1 MRTVTLAMGA
11 VFVAAATYLVGVT
24 VALLAVIFGVFAI
37 MAASGGRY
45 MPHPG
50 RETEFL
56 LLLLPALATGAIV
69 VQVRRFFRPLLSGAV
84 GTGIA
89 VGAVCVLIAGASN
102 LIGDASNWEL
112 IVYPAA
118 AGLLAIIGGIVRT
131 RVCRRPLSGTHPA
144 KILLECRLLFG
155 SSIA

>member
-1 MRTVTLAMGA
+1 VFAQRGSEMRTVTLAMA
-11 VFVAAATYLVGVT
+11 SVFVAAAAYLVGVT

-56 LLLLPALATGAIV
+56 LLLLPALATGAII
-69 VQVRRFFRPLLSGAV
+69 VQVRPFFRPLLCGAV
-84 GTGIA
+84 GTAIA

-102 LIGDASNWEL
+102 LIGDASKWEL

-131 RVCRRPLSGTHPA
+131 RVCRGPLSSGA
-144 KILLECRLLFG
+144 SQGQI
-155 SSIA
+155 